1 MPSDTAPR
9 TALPPEVSRTLPVL
23 HPGARHWLPRLL
35 APVTRSTRADRWCA
49 SRLTPLGFPVE
60 LSVATSAPW
69 TTRYTT
75 EFVSPEQAPAD
86 RLAAGLRRL
95 HSLGIPSP
103 DEGPTALLL
112 RAHRQHAVMWG
123 AWLSGRHDDAGD
135 RFKLYVEVP
144 RGAAIPVERE
154 ITARLGILPFPLP
167 EGRLRLVGLD
177 AASSRPE
184 RYYRVGR
191 LTMSD
196 IRGLAPVRLRARAD
210 ALSAAL
216 GDLLGR
222 SLGEELYGV
231 NANVTL
237 TPGALTICGP
247 AVSWLGPDRV
257 ARDRLLAFA
266 ARSGLDLSQY
276 AALTSGCTA
285 HEHGHHGILSLT
297 LDPDPDVRLTIGFS
311 PLAVNSP

>member
-1 MPSDTAPR
+1 MPSDTALCA
-9 TALPPEVSRTLPVL
+9 ALPPEVSRSLPL
-23 HPGARHWLPRLL
+23 LRPGARDWLPRLL

-60 LSVATSAPW
+60 LSVTTSAPW

-95 HSLGIPSP
+95 RSLGIPSP
-103 DEGPTALLL
+103 DEGLTALLL
-112 RAHRQHAVMWG
+112 RAHRQHALVWG

-144 RGAAIPVERE
+144 RGAAIRVERE

-177 AASSRPE
+177 AASSHPE

-196 IRGLAPVRLRARAD
+196 IRGLAPVHLRARAD

-216 GDLLGR
+216 GDLLSR
-222 SLGEELYGV
+222 SLGEDFYGV

-237 TPGALTICGP
+237 TPSTLTICGP
-247 AVSWLGPDRV
+247 AVSWLGPDRA

-266 ARSGLDLSQY
+266 ARSRLDLSQY
-276 AALTSGCTA
+276 AALTSGCTT

-297 LDPDPDVRLTIGFS
+297 LGPDPDIRLTVGFS
-311 PLAVNSP
+311 PFAVNSP

>member
-1 MPSDTAPR
+1 M
-9 TALPPEVSRTLPVL
+9 SRILPVL

-49 SRLTPLGFPVE
+49 SRLTPLGFPVD
-60 LSVATSAPW
+60 LSVATSTPW
-69 TTRYTT
+69 TTRYAT

-86 RLAAGLRRL
+86 RLAVGLDRL
-95 HSLGIPSP
+95 RSLGIPSP
-103 DEGPTALLL
+103 DEGLTALLL
-112 RAHRQHAVMWG
+112 RAHRQHTVMWG

-144 RGAAIPVERE
+144 KGAAIPVERE
-154 ITARLGILPFPLP
+154 ITALLGILPFPLP

-177 AASSRPE
+177 TASRRAE
-184 RYYRVGR
+184 RYYQVGR

-196 IRGLAPVRLRARAD
+196 IRGIAPLHLRARANT
-210 ALSAAL
+210 LHAAL

-231 NANVTL
+231 NANITL

-247 AVSWLGPDRV
+247 AVSWLGPDHV
-257 ARDRLLAFA
+257 ARDRLVAFA
-266 ARSGLDLSQY
+266 ARSGLDLGQY

-285 HEHGHHGILSLT
+285 HQHGHHGIVSLT
-297 LDPDPDVRLTIGFS
+297 LGPDPDICLSIVFS
-311 PLAVNSP
+311 PFAVNSP